1 MKKIIRGRQY
11 DTEKAKLIGSWDNG
25 RGYNDFDF
33 VTESL
38 YQKRT
43 GEYFIA
49 GSGGAAS
56 KYAQIDGNMMAAG
69 SRIVP
74 LNFDEAKSW
83 AESHLSADAYEPA
96 FGTPD
101 EGDETRYF
109 NCGLP
114 APIMRLLKD
123 AAAKEDQSMGDIVA
137 RLVVEKYG
145 K

>member
-25 RGYNDFDF
+25 RGYNDLDY

-43 GEYFIA
+43 SECFIA

-56 KYAQIDGNMMAAG
+56 KYAQIDGNAMAAG

-74 LNFDEAKSW
+74 LNFDQARAW
-83 AESHLSADAYEPA
+83 AEEHLTPEEYETA
-96 FGTPD
+96 FGIPD
-101 EGDETRYF
+101 EGDETQYF

-114 APIMRLLKD
+114 APIMRLLKN
-123 AAAKEDQSMGDIVA
+123 AAACEDRPMGEIVG
-137 RLVVEKYG
+137 RLIVEKYG
-145 K
+145 

>member
-11 DTEKAKLIGSWDNG
+11 DTATARLIGSWDNG

-56 KYAQIDGNMMAAG
+56 QYARPDGNMMAAG

-74 LNFDEAKSW
+74 LNFDQAKSW
-83 AESHLSADAYEPA
+83 AESHLSGEAYETA

-101 EGDETRYF
+101 EGDEKQYF

-114 APIMRLLKD
+114 APIMRLLKS

>member
-11 DTEKAKLIGSWDNG
+11 DTATARLIGSWDNG
-25 RGYNDFDF
+25 RGYNDLDY
-33 VTESL
+33 VEETL
-38 YQKRT
+38 YIKRT

-49 GSGGAAS
+49 GRGGAAS

-69 SRIVP
+69 SRITPVT
-74 LNFDEAKSW
+74 FDYACTW
-83 AESHLSADAYEPA
+83 AEEHMSAAEYVSA

-101 EGDETRYF
+101 EEEKQYF

-137 RLVVEKYG
+137 RLIVEKYG